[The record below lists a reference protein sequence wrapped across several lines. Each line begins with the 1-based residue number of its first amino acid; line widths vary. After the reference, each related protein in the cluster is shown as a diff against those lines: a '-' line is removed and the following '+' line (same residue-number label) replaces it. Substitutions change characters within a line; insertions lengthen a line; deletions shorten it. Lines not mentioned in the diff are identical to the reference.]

1 MIALASFIRNVFSPK
16 PSSFFF
22 SFYVK
27 LVLEGKK
34 KKKKDSNPHYHFQG
48 ITLPNVRYFITLVIL
63 FKVFSNT

>member
-1 MIALASFIRNVFSPK
+1 MIALASFIRNVCVFSPK

-34 KKKKDSNPHYHFQG
+34 KKKKTQIHTIIFKESHY
-48 ITLPNVRYFITLVIL
+48 LM
-63 FKVFSNT
+63 